1 MNLKYFSKLA
11 KASPVNQQVH
21 GYNWVNI
28 WGRLIKAIVC
38 VHGLEKHLNE
48 KITLATWIK
57 QKKRILTI
65 SPQELI
71 SQIIYFWP
79 WSNIEDSFP

>member
-28 WGRLIKAIVC
+28 WGKLIKAIVC
-38 VHGLEKHLNE
+38 VHGLEKHFERKNN
-48 KITLATWIK
+48 
-57 QKKRILTI
+57 
-65 SPQELI
+65 S
-71 SQIIYFWP
+71 IYVNQTKEENFNHK
-79 WSNIEDSFP
+79 S